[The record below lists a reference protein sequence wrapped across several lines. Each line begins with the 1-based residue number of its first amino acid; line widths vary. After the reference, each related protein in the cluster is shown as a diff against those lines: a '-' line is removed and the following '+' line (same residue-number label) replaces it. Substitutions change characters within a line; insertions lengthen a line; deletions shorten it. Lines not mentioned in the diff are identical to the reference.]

1 MTLPDLI
8 HVFVALLCTKHASSS
23 TSGLRVDPYELYP
36 DKRLQLPHGMEQK
49 SIQVGDDKKCAFSCT
64 TTEWCRS
71 VNFKITPLE
80 NGRHVCELLS
90 SDQFTN
96 GANLNQNNSYLHYSK
111 KYKSGGDDGFR
122 EFRIPSVSGF
132 LRTPFHGTRE
142 PYMRKLVGPILVL
155 RTNADKGSPAVI
167 EVTVSTMKISMTID
181 VFAHME
187 PWDNT
192 AKLSDKCRQEKP
204 CRNGGQCIYYED
216 IHDYRCVCAQGTTGK
231 DCEILEK
238 FGIKESY
245 LVKLALDGKDASLTP
260 INGAKY
266 ENTDQ
271 GKALYL
277 DGVNDFVLV
286 PRFVFY
292 DKNYTFG
299 VWVKLAAFKRHSIIS
314 DDDGHNGRRSFNF
327 RIGPGNKAM
336 VVMYFGDGSTA
347 ISSTS
352 NGIIPINQWTHI
364 GATFDIDAHRVK
376 IYLNGTLDKNH
387 VGRSSV
393 RNMCLYDTT
402 SYWIGKVGY
411 TNEDFFKGWMKDLS
425 MISRVLQ
432 DSEMKALSDGERR
445 AWIGLNDKA
454 NEGVLQWA
462 DESPMTYK
470 NMKQLNT
477 ETRDCSAAILVENF
491 PEEWSMRDCQEESF
505 FICRK

>member
-1 MTLPDLI
+1 MN
-8 HVFVALLCTKHASSS
+8 VEV
-23 TSGLRVDPYELYP
+23 V
-36 DKRLQLPHGMEQK
+36 
-49 SIQVGDDKKCAFSCT
+49 
-64 TTEWCRS
+64 
-71 VNFKITPLE
+71 
-80 NGRHVCELLS
+80 
-90 SDQFTN
+90 
-96 GANLNQNNSYLHYSK
+96 
-111 KYKSGGDDGFR
+111 
-122 EFRIPSVSGF
+122 SVSEYIEGHKFISLETITCYPLKIKDFIYYYFIYLNGSLDKNETGTSPTRNMILYAPNNYWIGKVGF
-132 LRTPFHGTRE
+132 TDQNYFNGWMKNQLMIPRVLQDSEMKALAGERVVYVAGKSAIYIQCRVGRE
-142 PYMRKLVGPILVL
+142 
-155 RTNADKGSPAVI
+155 
-167 EVTVSTMKISMTID
+167 
-181 VFAHME
+181 
-187 PWDNT
+187 
-192 AKLSDKCRQEKP
+192 DKCRQEKP